1 MKDFAMILDWI
12 RKDLNVNTMVLF
24 VSNRNIMYTIHV
36 PISAKVLSDHRTFM
50 KNGARESKVAYVNGE
65 RVFGDYGIIMER
77 GTEVWYHKRKMMD
90 PAFQKKYL
98 RCLMEDMK
106 TITNKMCNVLE
117 QKHDSN
123 QKIVDIYSLLNK
135 VALEIIC
142 TCGFSLREDFIM
154 LEESELNKAVTD
166 MLEIIPISLRESF
179 TFWMPWKFNQE
190 KKRLKE
196 ANSFLRGTVRKIF
209 ETRIKTNSEN
219 PDASPNDILDHI
231 IRANTFSGNISI
243 EDLLDDFVVFL
254 AAGMETTA
262 ITMSCLIWHI
272 LKHPEIS
279 QKIVAEVNEVYGGK
293 EELEFEDLNKLI
305 YLEQCLKEC
314 LRLHPPIQLSFRRSP
329 NREVI
334 VDNLLIPR
342 GTTIVMS
349 TEAIQQLE
357 THWPNPDKF
366 DPERFTPGKKIQPF
380 TYSPFSAGPRQC
392 IGKHFAIMEAKVVL
406 AALFQKFQLYDPY
419 PEETKLEKVTN
430 MTCKPKDGVFI
441 GIEQ

>member
-98 RCLMEDMK
+98 RCLLEDMK

-231 IRANTFSGNISI
+231 IRG
-243 EDLLDDFVVFL
+243 
-254 AAGMETTA
+254 
-262 ITMSCLIWHI
+262 
-272 LKHPEIS
+272 
-279 QKIVAEVNEVYGGK
+279 
-293 EELEFEDLNKLI
+293 
-305 YLEQCLKEC
+305 
-314 LRLHPPIQLSFRRSP
+314 R
-329 NREVI
+329 
-334 VDNLLIPR
+334 
-342 GTTIVMS
+342 
-349 TEAIQQLE
+349 
-357 THWPNPDKF
+357 
-366 DPERFTPGKKIQPF
+366 
-380 TYSPFSAGPRQC
+380 
-392 IGKHFAIMEAKVVL
+392 
-406 AALFQKFQLYDPY
+406 
-419 PEETKLEKVTN
+419 
-430 MTCKPKDGVFI
+430 
-441 GIEQ
+441 